1 MKQLLL
7 VFVGGGVGT
16 VMRFWMGKLLPYS
29 GKGFPWATFGVN
41 LLGCFIIGLITG
53 FILRNSSENQS
64 SLVLFAVIGF
74 CGGFTTFSSFA
85 FENLSFLRSGAF
97 GTLMAYTLLSLSLG
111 LLMVYLGIWIDK
123 YLH

>member
-16 VMRFWMGKLLPYS
+16 VMRCWMGKLLPYS
-29 GKGFPWATFGVN
+29 GQGFPWATFGVN